1 MKILDWYILK
11 KFLSTF
17 FFVVFILVII
27 ISVIDFTEKND
38 DFIENQLKAPEII
51 GYYMDF
57 MPYMASLIAPITI
70 FIAVI
75 FVTSKLAGHTEIV
88 AMLSS
93 GISFNRLMFPYLL
106 GAFMLAA
113 LSFYL
118 NGWVIPNANKE
129 RIAFE
134 IKYVKTP
141 FTYSE
146 RDIHLK
152 IAPETYAYMESYN
165 NHSNVGYRFT
175 LEKISHNQL
184 EEKLS
189 ARRIEWDSAQA
200 NWKLKTWQKHT
211 FDGFNESITKGNEMD
226 TTLNIYPKDF
236 ASTHGLYETMTLPE
250 LNRHIVELRER
261 GGNDIPI
268 YQVEKYIR
276 FMSPFSAIILTVIG
290 LIMSAR
296 KRRGGSSF
304 QIALGFLLAFVYI
317 IFFIFAK
324 SIAEVNSMNPMLAVW
339 VPNIVFS
346 AIGVVLYKT
355 VPK

>member
-1 MKILDWYILK
+1 MKILDRYILK

-17 FFVVFILVII
+17 FFVVFILVAI

-38 DFIENQLKAPEII
+38 DFIENELKAPEII
-51 GYYMDF
+51 AYYMNF
-57 MPYMASLIAPITI
+57 MPYIASLITPITI
-70 FIAVI
+70 FIATI
-75 FVTSKLAGHTEIV
+75 FVTSKLAGHTEII

-93 GISFNRLMFPYLL
+93 GVSFERLMIPYLIGSL
-106 GAFMLAA
+106 VIAS

-118 NGWVIPNANKE
+118 NGWVIPNANKD

-134 IKYVKTP
+134 IKYVKSP

-146 RDIHLK
+146 RNIHLK

-175 LEKISHNQL
+175 LEKIKNNQL
-184 EEKLS
+184 QEKLS
-189 ARRIEWDSAQA
+189 ARRIEWDSTNAS
-200 NWKLKTWQKHT
+200 WKLKTWKLHT
-211 FDGFNESITKGNEMD
+211 FNGFEESFTSGLEMD
-226 TTLNIYPKDF
+226 TALAIYPKDF
-236 ASTHGLYETMTLPE
+236 SSTHGLYETMTIPE
-250 LNRHIVELRER
+250 LNQHIAESRER
-261 GGNDIPI
+261 GATDIPI

-276 FMSPFSAIILTVIG
+276 FMAPFSAIILTLIG

-324 SIAEVNSMNPMLAVW
+324 SIAEVNSMNPILAVW
-339 VPNIVFS
+339 IPNIVFS
-346 AIGVVLYKT
+346 GVGVLLYKT
-355 VPK
+355 VPR